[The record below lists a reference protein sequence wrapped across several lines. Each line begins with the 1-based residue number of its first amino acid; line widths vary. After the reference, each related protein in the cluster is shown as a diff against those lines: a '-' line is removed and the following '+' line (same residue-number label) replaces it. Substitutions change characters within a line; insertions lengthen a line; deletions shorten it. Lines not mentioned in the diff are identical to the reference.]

1 MHERAIRDGAAV
13 LRRARSV
20 AQQVGCDDAEVV
32 VGDVGELHAARHVA
46 HGPDIVGRGSQVFVH
61 LDSAAVVQ
69 FDAGGFQVEA
79 GRVRGAADRDQHG
92 MAGIALLL
100 AVHLGEHQHLIVF
113 VVDARHVRVVHD
125 GDAAVFQAFP
135 HGFGRFGILVGE
147 DGVAVL

>member
-1 MHERAIRDGAAV
+1 MAQTLSAV
-13 LRRARSV
+13 VR
-20 AQQVGCDDAEVV
+20 
-32 VGDVGELHAARHVA
+32 
-46 HGPDIVGRGSQVFVH
+46 QVFVH

-100 AVHLGEHQHLIVF
+100 AVHLGEHQHLVVL

-125 GDAAVFQAFP
+125 GDAAVFEAP
-135 HGFGRFGILVGE
+135 PGTAS
-147 DGVAVL
+147 AVSGSSWARMASLFCRMVTCAPKSV

>member
-1 MHERAIRDGAAV
+1 MFG
-13 LRRARSV
+13 
-20 AQQVGCDDAEVV
+20 
-32 VGDVGELHAARHVA
+32 
-46 HGPDIVGRGSQVFVH
+46 
-61 LDSAAVVQ
+61 
-69 FDAGGFQVEA
+69 
-79 GRVRGAADRDQHG
+79 GAADHDQHG